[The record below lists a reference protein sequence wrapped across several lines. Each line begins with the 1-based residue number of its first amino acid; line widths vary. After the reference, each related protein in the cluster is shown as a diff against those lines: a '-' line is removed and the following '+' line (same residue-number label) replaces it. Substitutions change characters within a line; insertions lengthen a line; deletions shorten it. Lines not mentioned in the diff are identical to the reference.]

1 VIIDEN
7 LAPDKMLA
15 EGFLD
20 RHFAVGGCRMRVQI
34 DAAGCGPRSTTTA
47 RIGETRPNRVQP
59 FQIPFSKRL
68 FL

>member
-1 VIIDEN
+1 
-7 LAPDKMLA
+7 
-15 EGFLD
+15 
-20 RHFAVGGCRMRVQI
+20 MRVQI